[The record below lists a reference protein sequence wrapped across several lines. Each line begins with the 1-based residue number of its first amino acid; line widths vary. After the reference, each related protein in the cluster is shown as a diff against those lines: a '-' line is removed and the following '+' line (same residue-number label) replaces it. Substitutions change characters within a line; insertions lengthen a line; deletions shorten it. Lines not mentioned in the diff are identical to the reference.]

1 MMARDRRY
9 RTGRRRAVLKS
20 RAGLA
25 TAVVACGAIAAGA
38 IGVVT
43 ATVTGRTAVT
53 SVSPAAFSARS
64 TSEGAVL
71 SSALG
76 NWNSSRQAA
85 YSELASLT
93 QATGYSQTKHQG
105 QTLDI
110 QRGIV
115 VLATSNFLILES
127 ANGSMHLWL
136 LSSAT
141 QVQNVSGLA
150 AGTMAMTA
158 SSSATQQA
166 MESGNLIPATNLMA
180 GSPVTA
186 ASLLTPTALPQTV
199 SVQVAN
205 TDLTVTVTVTRD
217 TASVSQTA
225 TTPATGAPTADPATF
240 TQSAFLPVDSVA
252 RGDLAVVVGMRSDWT
267 LHAALVLFTPLST
280 TAVGKS
286 GLAHV
291 DAGHHW

>member
-43 ATVTGRTAVT
+43 ATVTGRTAAT
-53 SVSPAAFSARS
+53 AVSPAAYSART
-64 TSEGAVL
+64 TSEGSVL

-76 NWNSSRQAA
+76 DWNSSRQAA
-85 YSELASLT
+85 AYSDLASLT
-93 QATGYSQTKHQG
+93 QAADYSQTKHQG

-136 LSSAT
+136 LSSGT
-141 QVQNVSGLA
+141 QFQDVAGMA

-158 SSSATQQA
+158 SATATQQA
-166 MESGNLIPATNLMA
+166 MESGNLIPATNLLA

-225 TTPATGAPTADPATF
+225 TTPASGMPTADPATF

-267 LHAALVLFTPLST
+267 LRASLVLFTPLST
-280 TAVGKS
+280 TVVGKS

-291 DAGHHW
+291 DAGRH